1 MPASRKVAR
10 FNKRY
15 LNRLFLRVA
24 GRMPGFGIV
33 THLGRKSGR
42 AYRVPVNVFR
52 TDEGYII
59 ALTYGPEADWVK
71 NVLDAG
77 SCELQTRGRR
87 LRLFDP
93 RIETDEASS
102 WAPLPVRFI
111 LSWIDAPDYMLL
123 SSS

>member
-42 AYRVPVNVFR
+42 PYRVPVNVFR
-52 TDEGYII
+52 AEGGYII

-71 NVLDAG
+71 NVLATG
-77 SCELQTRGRR
+77 TCELLTRGRR
-87 LRLFDP
+87 VRLSDP
-93 RIETDEASS
+93 RIETDEANS
-102 WAPLPVRFI
+102 WAPATVRFI
-111 LSWIDAPDYMLL
+111 LSRVNAPDYMRL
-123 SSS
+123 SS